1 MKNWN
6 AALWSVAQ
14 STEKKEHFFFK
25 STVWYGFPTFSRK
38 QRTFRNTWKTNNWTG
53 EMWTFPLHCTMWK
66 VASGLCSRW
75 RKKDCSEDTR
85 THTHQHAPHAYAVN
99 HWLTSCENWGGQST
113 PWSLTN
119 KHTDYLT
126 GQNFQLTTGKLKQEQ
141 TTGQTFRRF
150 VQFIDVGSVLVSIRP
165 SSKKEGG
172 MKLQRDERQKITAFQ
187 I

>member
-1 MKNWN
+1 MENKQLHRGDVNFSPPLYN
-6 AALWSVAQ
+6 VKGGVGVMQ
-14 STEKKEHFFFK
+14 PVKKK
-25 STVWYGFPTFSRK
+25 RL
-38 QRTFRNTWKTNNWTG
+38 Q
-53 EMWTFPLHCTMWK
+53 
-66 VASGLCSRW
+66 W
-75 RKKDCSEDTR
+75 RHTR